1 MTTRQFTKTSPDKVN
16 ELFAKLFDT
25 SDNAVKTRERLF
37 AELKSELALLASL
50 HEQYL
55 FPVLR
60 QNDETRDLVD
70 DAINDNRETE
80 ALVAQLDGMPKN
92 DAEFLKGLAGLRKV
106 FQQHIR
112 DDKNELL
119 PAVLKVL
126 GEEEARAVAE
136 QVVDEMAQAEE
147 AKRSEAEQKRLE
159 TRQDREQAEN
169 VQLIAEGMA
178 TTVRTGLEG
187 AQDIAS
193 SVQDAVSTGV
203 TAATELARRS
213 TDHAMRFAALSRPE
227 GWLPGQA
234 TDNLRTLARSGTA
247 FASRVQDLS
256 QEWFQMS
263 QNRLQRNLDA
273 WNALVRC
280 RSVQD
285 LVAVQTSLV
294 RDNLEQTIE
303 NTRRV
308 AELSA
313 GLVDEAARTVE
324 RQVQR
329 TDRAA

>member
-1 MTTRQFTKTSPDKVN
+1 MTTTKKFTQTSPDKLN

-169 VQLIAEGMA
+169 VQVIAEGMA

-193 SVQDAVSTGV
+193 S
-203 TAATELARRS
+203 
-213 TDHAMRFAALSRPE
+213 
-227 GWLPGQA
+227 
-234 TDNLRTLARSGTA
+234 
-247 FASRVQDLS
+247 
-256 QEWFQMS
+256 
-263 QNRLQRNLDA
+263 
-273 WNALVRC
+273 
-280 RSVQD
+280 
-285 LVAVQTSLV
+285 
-294 RDNLEQTIE
+294 
-303 NTRRV
+303 
-308 AELSA
+308 
-313 GLVDEAARTVE
+313 
-324 RQVQR
+324 
-329 TDRAA
+329 